1 MRSANSGSSED
12 DGADFAQYF
21 PTFLWLVRDFTL
33 QLVNS
38 DGQAFSSKEYLERA
52 LQAEILKV
60 QCIRL
65 SVVYNQ
71 TGALTFQNFFSFL
84 QPVPG
89 FTEQIEAKNRIRRM
103 LTHFFPERDCFTM
116 VRPVTDESLLQKL
129 SSTPSEQLRPEFV
142 TQVCICS
149 SQCMHV

>member
-1 MRSANSGSSED
+1 VRSANSGSSED

-52 LQAEILKV
+52 LQAEILKI

-65 SVVYNQ
+65 SIV
-71 TGALTFQNFFSFL
+71 
-84 QPVPG
+84 
-89 FTEQIEAKNRIRRM
+89 
-103 LTHFFPERDCFTM
+103 
-116 VRPVTDESLLQKL
+116 
-129 SSTPSEQLRPEFV
+129 
-142 TQVCICS
+142 
-149 SQCMHV
+149 